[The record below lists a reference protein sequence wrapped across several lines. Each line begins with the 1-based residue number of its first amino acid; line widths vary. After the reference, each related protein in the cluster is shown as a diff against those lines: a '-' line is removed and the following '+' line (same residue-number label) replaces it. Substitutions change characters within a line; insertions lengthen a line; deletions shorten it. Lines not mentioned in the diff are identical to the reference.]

1 MRSGRLARRVVPA
14 LALCAGSAVADPLP
28 SPPPDPVTV
37 LPPVVITVGQVDPAP
52 ATAQPKTPPA
62 PPVVPA
68 LPPAPMPPLVP
79 AKPADPAA
87 KTEAGPKPRTVSEA
101 PPAPGLPGTVVS
113 TPTVTALP
121 PGVLDGGI
129 VGGPVAPSGDG
140 IGYGWFRAEYLLWA
154 MSGSRTPPLI
164 TTAPTGTTIGL
175 FGNDP
180 GTFVLFGNNTQLDQ
194 YRSGVRLSLGTWIDC
209 TRTVGWEVS
218 GFWLNRVDQGAIA
231 GTYDGS
237 AVIGSSVFLD
247 AANGGL
253 PTAIPISLPGL
264 LAGTV
269 HVNHVGRAVWGFETD
284 GRVLLTA
291 GPGWRL
297 DGLIGY
303 RSRSFNERLDIHN
316 NIAPLFAPG
325 SAVISADTVKTEND
339 FQGAML
345 GVDFQAEAYGWE
357 LSVRPSVGLGR
368 MATTVD
374 RRGFTVGLFPPA
386 PAIVALGGTYV
397 LQTNLGDLR
406 THECVAVPELDVH
419 LSRQLCSCL
428 RVTVGYS
435 VLYLPLIARAAEQI
449 DPVVNAN
456 LLPVPVGGG
465 PARPYPVLDRNAVW
479 LQGFSAGLELRF

>member
-28 SPPPDPVTV
+28 SPPLTPVTV
-37 LPPVVITVGQVDPAP
+37 LPPVVLSPVGQADPAP
-52 ATAQPKTPPA
+52 PAAQPKTPPGG
-62 PPVVPA
+62 PA
-68 LPPAPMPPLVP
+68 LAPSPMPPTAP

-87 KTEAGPKPRTVSEA
+87 KTEAGPKPRTVTDV
-101 PPAPGLPGTVVS
+101 PPPPGMPGAVVS
-113 TPTVTALP
+113 TPSVTALP

-129 VGGPVAPSGDG
+129 VGGPVAPAGDG
-140 IGYGWFRAEYLLWA
+140 TGYGWFRAEYLLWA
-154 MSGSRTPPLI
+154 ISGSRTPPLI
-164 TTAPTGTTIGL
+164 TTSPSGTIGL

-180 GTFVLFGNNTQLDQ
+180 GAFVLFGNNTQLDQ

-218 GFWLNRVDQGAIA
+218 GFWLNRVEQRATA
-231 GTYDGS
+231 GSYDGS
-237 AVIGSSVFLD
+237 AIIGSSVFLD
-247 AANGGL
+247 AANAGL

-269 HVNHVGRAVWGFETD
+269 QVNHVGRSIWGFETD

-303 RSRSFNERLDIHN
+303 RARAFNERLDIHN

-325 SAVISADTVKTEND
+325 SAVISADSIKAEND
-339 FQGAML
+339 FRGAML
-345 GVDFQAEAYGWE
+345 GVDLQAEYYGWE

-368 MATTVD
+368 MGTTVD
-374 RRGFTVGLFPPA
+374 RRGFTVAAFPPA
-386 PAIVALGGTYV
+386 PTVFLPGGTYV
-397 LQTNLGDLR
+397 LSTNSGDLR
-406 THECVAVPELDVH
+406 SHEYTAVPELDVH
-419 LSRQLCSCL
+419 LSRQLFGCV

-435 VLYLPLIARAAEQI
+435 ALYLPLIARAAEQI

-456 LLPVPVGGG
+456 LLPPAVGGG
-465 PARPYPVLDRNAVW
+465 PARPYPILDRNPVW
-479 LQGFSAGLELRF
+479 LQGFSAGLEVRF